1 MEIRNVEITNFHQKN
16 ACQKVLKIPM
26 VRMMC
31 FTTSLR
37 VRLNLCNTR
46 SLEAIGIR
54 SQDYKVYFSS
64 VSKILGGPLSMFML
78 NKLLKSTFHWTKNKE
93 HH

>member
-54 SQDYKVYFSS
+54 SQFVLA
-64 VSKILGGPLSMFML
+64 VSA
-78 NKLLKSTFHWTKNKE
+78 KSWVVHCQCSC
-93 HH
+93 